1 MKALALL
8 SYKHLSD
15 IKLGQLSCRSQP
27 AIKVQ
32 ALRLSVKCFKSNS
45 PRNRLYILCYLNTS
59 VLK

>member
-1 MKALALL
+1 MKTLALL

-32 ALRLSVKCFKSNS
+32 ALHLSVKSFK
-45 PRNRLYILCYLNTS
+45 
-59 VLK
+59 